1 MTQRLGWVLGALF
14 AALALTVGAARAG
27 SIGVGMFA
35 GTGVPVV
42 QADEGNGPV
51 FGVRAP
57 VKLVPLFTV
66 EPFYSSQS
74 LGDVTLDIS
83 PGVTATREGS
93 EVKSWGLNAL
103 LTFGGPVTFYPF
115 AGIGHAHYTRSG
127 QDESSAAYQ
136 LGLGLGLSPLPKI
149 TIDLRAELQAAVDGS
164 TSRKVGN
171 FTLGASYALFHLP

>member
-1 MTQRLGWVLGALF
+1 MRQRLGWVLVAF
-14 AALALTVGAARAG
+14 AALALSVGAARAG

-57 VKLVPLFTV
+57 VQLVTAFTV

-74 LGDVTLDIS
+74 LGDVTLDLS

-93 EVKSWGLNAL
+93 DVKSYGLNAL
-103 LTFGGPVTFYPF
+103 LTFGGPVTFFPF

-127 QDESSAAYQ
+127 QDESFAAYQ
-136 LGLGLGLSPLPKI
+136 LGLGLGLSPLPKFA
-149 TIDLRAELQAAVDGS
+149 IDLRAELQAAVDGS

-171 FTLGASYALFHLP
+171 FTVGASYALFHLP

>member
-1 MTQRLGWVLGALF
+1 MRQRLGWVLVAL
-14 AALALTVGAARAG
+14 AALAAMAGGARAG
-27 SIGVGMFA
+27 SIGVGVFA

-51 FGVRAP
+51 YGVRAP

-66 EPFYSSQS
+66 EPFYSSQA

-93 EVKSWGLNAL
+93 DVKSYGLNAL

-115 AGIGHAHYTRSG
+115 AGIGHAQYTRSG
-127 QDESSAAYQ
+127 QDESFTAYQ
-136 LGLGLGLSPLPKI
+136 MGLGLGLSPLPQLS
-149 TIDLRAELQAAVDGS
+149 IDLRAELQAAVDGS

-171 FTLGASYALFHLP
+171 FTVGASYALVHLP

>member
-1 MTQRLGWVLGALF
+1 MRQRLVSVLVAF
-14 AALALTVGAARAG
+14 AVLAGTAGGARAG
-27 SIGVGMFA
+27 SIGFGVFA

-42 QADEGNGPV
+42 QADEGHGPV
-51 FGVRAP
+51 YGMRAP
-57 VKLVPLFTV
+57 VRLVPVFTV

-93 EVKSWGLNAL
+93 DITAYGLNAL
-103 LTFGGPVTFYPF
+103 LTFGGLVTFYPF

-127 QDESSAAYQ
+127 QDESFAAYQ
-136 LGLGLGLSPLPKI
+136 MGLGLGFTPLPKVG
-149 TIDLRAELQAAVDGS
+149 IDLRAELQAAVDGS